1 MAVKLRLRRMGK
13 KKQPIYKMVAADS
26 RSPRDGKFLE
36 AVGFYNPLTNPHTL
50 DLKED
55 RIMYWLNVG
64 AQPTNT
70 VKSLLR
76 QKGITLKKELISKGL
91 DEEKVKSELEN
102 WQKMKEAGSIKKA
115 DRKLSKKAKAKQ
127 EAQASGDAAET
138 QPPAEETKK
147 EAQASADTVETPVQ
161 AEETKPKDQAT
172 TETSDTA
179 DTVETP
185 AQAEETKPE
194 VQATAETSDTADK
207 AETPAKAEETKAEDK
222 TEKS

>member
-13 KKQPIYKMVAADS
+13 KKQPIYKLVAADS

-64 AQPTNT
+64 AQPTHT

-91 DEEKVKSELEN
+91 DEEKIKSELEN
-102 WQKMKEAGSIKKA
+102 WQKMKEAGSKKKA
-115 DRKLSKKAKAKQ
+115 DKKLSKKAKAKQ
-127 EAQASGDAAET
+127 EAQANAEASDK
-138 QPPAEETKK
+138 QAPAEESKT
-147 EAQASADTVETPVQ
+147 
-161 AEETKPKDQAT
+161 EETT
-172 TETSDTA
+172 G
-179 DTVETP
+179 
-185 AQAEETKPE
+185 
-194 VQATAETSDTADK
+194 
-207 AETPAKAEETKAEDK
+207 
-222 TEKS
+222 

>member
-1 MAVKLRLRRMGK
+1 LAVKLRLRRMGK

-64 AQPTNT
+64 AQPTHT

-76 QKGITLKKELISKGL
+76 QQGIILKKELVSKGL

-102 WQKMKEAGSIKKA
+102 WQKMKEAGSKK
-115 DRKLSKKAKAKQ
+115 RTEKKLSKKAKAKK
-127 EAQASGDAAET
+127 EAEATADVTET
-138 QPPAEETKK
+138 QESPEEK
-147 EAQASADTVETPVQ
+147 
-161 AEETKPKDQAT
+161 
-172 TETSDTA
+172 
-179 DTVETP
+179 
-185 AQAEETKPE
+185 KPE
-194 VQATAETSDTADK
+194 VEASAEPVEKEAS
-207 AETPAKAEETKAEDK
+207 AEEPKTEDK
-222 TEKS
+222 TE